1 MAAGSPLADFCDEVM
16 PVAEELVLT
25 KQYVSAFFGTTLV
38 SALHSAGV
46 DTIVLL
52 GCSTSGCIRATAVD
66 GVQNGFR
73 TIVVRKCV
81 GGRHQLLTGGSG
93 AAFPGNEYVFEANA
107 HIQLPAGLAFEPT
120 LQYAINPNSFYDPL
134 TARRPRDGIFA
145 IGTLIIPV
153 GILLGISPG

>member
-1 MAAGSPLADFCDEVM
+1 MTACRTAFARSSYASVS
-16 PVAEELVLT
+16 VAVT
-25 KQYVSAFFGTTLV
+25 
-38 SALHSAGV
+38 
-46 DTIVLL
+46 
-52 GCSTSGCIRATAVD
+52 
-66 GVQNGFR
+66 
-73 TIVVRKCV
+73 
-81 GGRHQLLTGGSG
+81 QLLTGGSG

-120 LQYAINPNSFYDPL
+120 VQYAINPNSFYDPL